1 MTAMVRHSWVS
12 AICFLIVLLCP
23 ASLNAQNLD
32 SIQSLPEKEQ
42 IMALRQYL
50 FPKPGED
57 TNSVYDRFESYETY
71 FKKKGNERLR
81 RQAWFMR
88 YELAS
93 AHIYLWSPYSLALTD
108 QALEIAKDRGW
119 RCEEAKLKLHKG
131 SLLHEY
137 HKFSAGFEY
146 MIEGLDIL
154 REVGIASCPEGFT
167 GLVVIANAY
176 SKFGDSETAIKYF
189 REALSLPEEYM
200 DSHFRKVTYNGM
212 GLAFKTLHQYDSA
225 IHCFTRTYEEAKK
238 LNDKFYMALANG
250 NKGSA
255 YFLKNDFNNA
265 LPYLLDDFN
274 VSNELGETGSA
285 ANASLNIAAIYISW
299 GMPEKA
305 EPFIQYAGKHTD
317 RTDVR
322 IMSGYYKNQ
331 FEIYRLRKDFA
342 KALLYVDSFHVA
354 RDSVMRT
361 ADGKLID
368 RARMTVYAEQHA
380 REVTALEA
388 ARSRQI
394 LIRNGLLIMIALFG
408 IIAYQWYHRQQLRR
422 EKEKQVAAMRE
433 AMAEEELRNAQ
444 RELEIFTQKLTE
456 KNELIDSFR
465 TEIEQIQATMSE
477 PEPTQ
482 NAYLSQLIHATIL
495 TDDDWQQFRMLFD
508 KVYPGFFVRLKE
520 KMPDL
525 SPADTRLLALTKLKL
540 SAREMASMLG
550 INADSIKKSRQRLRK
565 KINLPEEGSLEEVVA
580 II

>member
-1 MTAMVRHSWVS
+1 MNLKSRRACLH
-12 AICFLIVLLCP
+12 AIRLLVLLVYP
-23 ASLNAQNLD
+23 AFLYAQNLD
-32 SIQSLPEKEQ
+32 SIQSLPEREQ
-42 IMALRQYL
+42 VMALRQYL
-50 FPKPGED
+50 FPLPGED
-57 TNSVYDRFESYETY
+57 TNSIYKRFESYESY
-71 FKKKGNERLR
+71 FKKKGNDRLR
-81 RQAWFMR
+81 KQAWFMR
-88 YELAS
+88 YELS
-93 AHIYLWSPYSLALTD
+93 GAHINLWKAYSLAVTD
-108 QALEIAKDRGW
+108 KALEIAKDRGW
-119 RCEEAKLKLHKG
+119 RCEEAKLKLQKG

-137 HKFSAGFEY
+137 HKFSAGFED

-154 REVGIASCPEGFT
+154 REAGIASCPEGFT

-238 LNDKFYMALANG
+238 LNDTFYMALANG

-255 YFLKNDFNNA
+255 YFLKNDFTNA
-265 LPYLLDDFN
+265 LPFLLDDFN
-274 VSNELGETGSA
+274 VSDALGQTGSA

-305 EPFIQYAGKHTD
+305 EPFIRYAGKYTD
-317 RTDVR
+317 RSNVR

-331 FEIYRLRKDFA
+331 FEIHRLRKDFA
-342 KALLYVDSFHVA
+342 QALLYVDSFHIA

-380 REVTALEA
+380 REVAELEA
-388 ARSRQI
+388 GRSRQI
-394 LIRNGLLIMIALFG
+394 LIRNGLLVMIGLFV

-465 TEIEQIQATMSE
+465 TEIEQMQATFPE
-477 PEPTQ
+477 PESTQ

-495 TDDDWQQFRMLFD
+495 TDDDWQQFRTLFD
-508 KVYPGFFVRLKE
+508 KVYPGFFVRLRD

-540 SAREMASMLG
+540 SSREMASMLG

-580 II
+580 LI